1 MLLRTQMYPFSQETA
16 QSVSWLFFAVFQVF
30 AGSTGGRTL
39 CALT

>member
-16 QSVSWLFFAVFQVF
+16 QSVSWLFFVGSQVF

-39 CALT
+39 CALM